1 MPRLAYVNG
10 SYVPHQNAAV
20 HIEDRGFQFADGI
33 YEVIAAVNG
42 RLADEIGHI
51 DRLERSLKEIQM
63 NLPVPR
69 NTLQFLIR
77 ELLRRNKLKNALIYI
92 QVTRGQAKRDFKF
105 PAGVKQSL
113 IITARPYVYE
123 NVAPVLKGIKAVT
136 VKDIRW
142 KRRDIKSVALLPQ
155 VLAKQEAAA
164 KGAAEAWMVDDSGM
178 VTEGSSS
185 NAWIVTK
192 QGKLITRNA
201 NSDILKGVTR
211 SALSALSAGLQL
223 SIEERAFTPAEA
235 YDAAEAFIT
244 SATTFVHPV
253 IEIDGKK
260 IGDGK
265 PGPVAKRL
273 YEEYRAYVDGKRNE
287 PVRWKAG

>member
-10 SYVPHQNAAV
+10 AYVPHQNAAV

-42 RLADEIGHI
+42 KMADEIGHI

-63 NLPVPR
+63 DLPVPR
-69 NTLQFLIR
+69 TTLQFLIR

-105 PAGVKQSL
+105 PTGAKQSL
-113 IITARPYVYE
+113 IITARPYAYE
-123 NVAPVLKGIKAVT
+123 NVAPVLNGIKAVT

-185 NAWIVTK
+185 NAWIVTR
-192 QGKLITRNA
+192 QGKLVTRNA

-223 SIEERAFTPAEA
+223 TIEERAFTPAEA